1 MLEIELNVSV
11 QTQAVLLLTAWF
23 TKPEK
28 SAPKPLSPSEWSR
41 LALWLKD
48 RGLAPE
54 VLLTDNDPLG
64 RLDGWTDRTI
74 TPERIGYLLGRAG
87 ALGLAL
93 EKWQRAGLW
102 VMTRPEADYPSR
114 LKKRLK
120 FDAPPLL
127 FGCGNRDLLDKGGV
141 AIIGSRD
148 ATEADLAYTTQLG
161 GGIAGQGYS
170 VVSGGARGVDEA
182 AMLGALDKEGTVI
195 GILSDSLLR
204 AATSAKYRKGLM
216 ASNLVLVSP
225 FNPEAGFDVGNAMA
239 RNKYIYCL
247 ADAAVVVATS
257 KDKGGTWT
265 GALEDIKQDWVPL
278 WVKPHA
284 DSHSGNAALV
294 DRGARWLPEGAL
306 NVEQLMG
313 RTETYASTLASLF
326 DASFPATSPVP
337 VIEAREPEPATT
349 IIPTECQTRMPET
362 EASGALV
369 PEILPQQQ
377 GTLSF
382 YDFFLIK
389 LIAATHTEPQT
400 LEALQASMQ
409 INKTQLNDWLKRAV
423 AEGKVNKFN
432 KPTRYQF
439 AEAGQR
445 CLAL

>member
-1 MLEIELNVSV
+1 MNVSV

-102 VMTRPEADYPSR
+102 VMTRPESDYPSR

-120 FDAPPLL
+120 YDAPPLL
-127 FGCGNRDLLDKGGV
+127 FGCGNRDLLDKGGIAV
-141 AIIGSRD
+141 IGSRD
-148 ATEADLAYTTQLG
+148 ATEADLAFTSRLG
-161 GGIAGQGYS
+161 ENIANQGYS

-216 ASNLVLVSP
+216 ARNLVLVSP

-284 DSHSGNAALV
+284 DNRSGNAALV
-294 DRGARWLPEGAL
+294 ERGARWLPEGAL
-306 NVEQLMG
+306 DLEHLIARPEAPAQVP
-313 RTETYASTLASLF
+313 ASLF
-326 DASFPATSPVP
+326 DAPVTTSPP
-337 VIEAREPEPATT
+337 VVEVREPEPE
-349 IIPTECQTRMPET
+349 P
-362 EASGALV
+362 
-369 PEILPQQQ
+369 ILPAA
-377 GTLSF
+377 GPTATPDTEPVDVPPAETLAEKQSPPSF
-382 YDFFLIK
+382 YEFFLLK
-389 LIAATHTEPQT
+389 LTAATQDEPQT
-400 LEALQASMQ
+400 VEALQTSLE
-409 INKTQLNDWLKRAV
+409 INKSQLNDWLKRAL
-423 AEGKVNKFN
+423 AEGKVSKLN
-432 KPTRYQF
+432 KPVRYQ
-439 AEAGQR
+439 ATEVGQR
-445 CLAL
+445 SLGF